1 MKITFIRPNMTAQKA
16 ADALQPLVFAL
27 LKALT
32 PLNVETAFYDD
43 RIEEIPFDAPTDVVA
58 LTVET
63 FAAQRAYWIAA
74 RYRKR
79 GVPVVMGGFHP
90 TLIPQEARQHA
101 DSVILGDA
109 EAVWPHVIDDAQRRR
124 LQPIYQAPPLSAPL
138 NATFDRRIFQGKTY
152 PPLELVQWGRGCS
165 HSCEFCAIR
174 AFYGKHQCQRPI
186 ECVIAEITALDTERM
201 IFFTDDNLLANDAMF
216 SELLTA
222 LIPLKRRWAA
232 QISIEAAQN
241 ARMLKLLE
249 QSGCQ
254 VILTGFESLS
264 QANLRQMNK
273 AWNTTVQDYESAIKR
288 IYDHGIMIYGTFVFG
303 YDGDTPDAFDRAV
316 EFAIR
321 QRLFLA
327 NFNPLTPFPGTSLY
341 RRLQREGHLL
351 RERWWLDTAYQ
362 YGDAM
367 FQPANMT
374 PEELTRGCFE
384 ARKAFNSSVSMLRRA
399 ANIAVNLR
407 SWRRATLY
415 AAANYINRK
424 AIFQKQGKALGR

>member
-1 MKITFIRPNMTAQKA
+1 MKITFIRPNMNAQKA

-27 LKALT
+27 LAALT
-32 PLNVETAFYDD
+32 PPDVETAFYDD
-43 RIEEIPFDAPTDVVA
+43 RIEEIPFDTPTDVVA

-74 RYRKR
+74 RYRER

-90 TLIPQEARQHA
+90 TLMPDEARQYA

-109 EAVWPHVIDDAQRRR
+109 EAVWPQVVADAKRGN
-124 LQPIYQAPPLSAPL
+124 LQPSYIAPPLSSPL
-138 NATFDRRIFQGKTY
+138 RTAFDRRIFQGKPY
-152 PPLELVQWGRGCS
+152 HSLELVQWGRGCP

-174 AFYGKHQCQRPI
+174 AFYSTHQCQRPI
-186 ECVIAEITALDTERM
+186 ERVIAEIAALDTERM
-201 IFFTDDNLLANDAMF
+201 MFFTDDNLLADDAMF

-273 AWNTTVQDYESAIKR
+273 AWNTTAQDYESAIKR

-327 NFNPLTPFPGTSLY
+327 NFNPLTPFPGTPLY
-341 RRLQREGHLL
+341 RRLQREGRLL

>member
-1 MKITFIRPNMTAQKA
+1 MKITFIRPNMTEQKA

-27 LKALT
+27 LAALT
-32 PLNVETAFYDD
+32 PPDIETVLYDD
-43 RIEEIPFDAPTDVVA
+43 RIEKIPFDAPTDLVA

-63 FAAQRAYWIAA
+63 FAAKRAYWIAA
-74 RYRKR
+74 QYRER

-90 TLIPQEARQHA
+90 TLVPQEAQQHA

-109 EAVWPHVIDDAQRRR
+109 EAVWLHVIDDVQHRR
-124 LQPIYQAPPLSAPL
+124 LQPVYHAPPLSSPL
-138 NATFDRRIFQGKTY
+138 NATFDRRIFQGKAY
-152 PPLELVQWGRGCS
+152 PPLELVQWGRGCP
-165 HSCEFCAIR
+165 HHCEFCAIR
-174 AFYGKHQCQRPI
+174 AFYGNCQRQRPVKD
-186 ECVIAEITALDTERM
+186 VIAEIATLDAERM
-201 IFFTDDNLLANDAMF
+201 IFFTDDNLLADDVMF

-249 QSGCQ
+249 RSGCQ
-254 VILTGFESLS
+254 VILIGFESLS

-273 AWNTTVQDYESAIKR
+273 AWNTTAQDYESAIKR
-288 IYDHGIMIYGTFVFG
+288 IYDHGMMIYGTFVFG
-303 YDGDTPDAFDRAV
+303 YDGDTPDTFDRAI

-327 NFNPLTPFPGTSLY
+327 NFNPLTPFPGTPLY
-341 RRLQREGHLL
+341 RRLQREGRLL

-374 PEELTRGCFE
+374 SEELTRGCFE

-399 ANIAVNLR
+399 ANISVNLR
-407 SWRRATLY
+407 SWRRVTLY